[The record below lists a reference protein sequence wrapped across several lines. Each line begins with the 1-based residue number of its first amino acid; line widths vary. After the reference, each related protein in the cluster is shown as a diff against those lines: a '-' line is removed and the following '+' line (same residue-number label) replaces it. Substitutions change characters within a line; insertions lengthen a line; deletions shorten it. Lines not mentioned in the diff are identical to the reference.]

1 MKSVAVIPARMG
13 SSRFP
18 GKPLA
23 PILGRPMIEHVY
35 RRTALCRHLDAVYV
49 ATCDEEIRRAVE
61 GFGGAA
67 IMTSPAH
74 QRASDRTAEAV
85 APMRDTEIVVMVQG
99 DEPMVTPEMVEA
111 ALEPLVR
118 DREVLCANLVKRVTD
133 PAEFEDRN
141 CIKVVMD
148 RRGDALY
155 FSREPI
161 PTRRVL
167 GFDGIAVYKQV
178 CVIPF
183 RREFLLTFA
192 RLEPT
197 PLERA
202 ESIDMLRILEHGY
215 RVRLVEIRDETHS
228 VDTPADLARVES
240 LMRDDPLVA
249 QYAGLPAAREAR

>member
-1 MKSVAVIPARMG
+1 MKIIAVIPVRKG

-35 RRTALCRHLDAVYV
+35 RRTALCRPLDGVYV

-61 GFGGAA
+61 GFGGAV

-74 QRASDRTAEAV
+74 QRASERAAEAV
-85 APMRDTEIVVMVQG
+85 AAMRDAEIVVMVQG
-99 DEPMVTPEMVEA
+99 DEPMVTPEMVAA
-111 ALEPLVR
+111 ALEPLAR

-133 PAEFEDRN
+133 PTEFEDRN

-161 PTRRVL
+161 PTKGVL

-183 RREFLLTFA
+183 RREFLLAFA

-202 ESIDMLRILEHGY
+202 ESIDMLRVLEHGY
-215 RVRLVEIRDETHS
+215 RVRLVEIRDQTHS
-228 VDTPADLARVES
+228 VDTPADLALVES

-249 QYAGLPAAREAR
+249 RYAGQPAAREAR